1 MNPGLT
7 QPITLEGTLVRLEPL
22 RLQHLPSLVE
32 LARLEDY
39 PYTFV
44 PTRQETMHKYIQA
57 ALNEQERGAALPFA
71 TVDKRTNRV
80 VGSTR
85 FMSFEYWPWPEDSP
99 HYGGGLPDA
108 VEIGHTWLA
117 PIAQRSGLNT
127 EAKLLMLAHAFE
139 VFKVRR
145 VTLKTDA
152 RNLCSRQAIARLG
165 AHLDGILRAHRPAS
179 DGGIRDSALYSIL
192 AGEWPTVKARLE
204 GLLIQG
210 GRGAQS
216 GASPTARK

>member
-7 QPITLEGTLVRLEPL
+7 QPITLEGTFVRLEPL
-22 RLQHLPSLVE
+22 TPQHLPVL
-32 LARLEDY
+32 LALAGLEEY
-39 PYTFV
+39 PATFI
-44 PTRQETMHKYIQA
+44 PKTEDEMRRYIQA
-57 ALNEQERGAALPFA
+57 ALNDQVRGYVLPFV
-71 TVDKRTNRV
+71 TVDKRVNQA

-85 FMSFEYWPWPEDSP
+85 FMEFEYWPWAEDSP
-99 HYGGGLPDA
+99 HRRPGLPDA
-108 VEIGHTWLA
+108 VEIGYTWLA
-117 PIAQRSGLNT
+117 PHAQRTGLNT

-139 VFKVRR
+139 VFRVRR

-152 RNLCSRQAIARLG
+152 RNLRSRKAIARLG

-179 DGGIRDSALYSIL
+179 DGGIRDSALFSIL

-204 GLLIQG
+204 GFLAQG
-210 GRGAQS
+210 GLGSQS